1 MNISSTTYQPSNTTK
16 ANTVWIVHAME
27 FTPWSNAKIK
37 LNLFFAFRSYQS
49 FARGGQTPRETYRTR
64 TVNVPAS
71 KTHNIFLGQVF
82 MS

>member
-16 ANTVWIVHAME
+16 ANVVWIVHAME

-37 LNLFFAFRSYQS
+37 LNLFFTFGNCQC
-49 FARGGQTPRETYRTR
+49 FARGGQTPRGTYR

-71 KTHNIFLGQVF
+71 KSHNIFLGQVF

>member
-1 MNISSTTYQPSNTTK
+1 MNISSTTYQPSKTTK
-16 ANTVWIVHAME
+16 TNAVWIVHAME

-37 LNLFFAFRSYQS
+37 LNLFFTFRSYQS
-49 FARGGQTPRETYRTR
+49 FARGGQTPRGTYL